1 MVPYYL
7 QDASAPLPFAF
18 HQVGWP
24 FIGWVVSIGA
34 LFGLS
39 TSLLGAMFP
48 LPRVLYAMSSDGL
61 IFRWLS
67 VVHPKYQVKLEKT
80 YGHCVNLLLKQM
92 LNIYY
97 LSALS
102 RLYNRSQKLAEC
114 INDDQHTYIV
124 LLSFSVYRHL

>member
-67 VVHPKYQVKLEKT
+67 VVHPKYQV
-80 YGHCVNLLLKQM
+80 NLKNRDNWKSYSLVSDH
-92 LNIYY
+92 IYEY
-97 LSALS
+97 E
-102 RLYNRSQKLAEC
+102 YEQ
-114 INDDQHTYIV
+114 
-124 LLSFSVYRHL
+124 